1 MGMEWRHVGT
11 VTTEGVL
18 GLAACAGGHAPAWA
32 PEVGEAVQAAID
44 AVGDDTGE
52 VWLHVLAMALDERW
66 AGTSVDAWLEHL
78 ADLPA
83 VDVMRHVVGVNV
95 PAWTEV
101 VGGDVLES
109 AAAGDAAAIITLL
122 RSERYYGGVAARALA
137 TLLALG
143 PEVARSRILAALRAW
158 FDEVVLPCSD
168 DLAERLAGVV
178 DNVDVGG
185 ATLETVERLTG
196 FRFEP
201 EPYTDE
207 VILVPHFVRPGWR
220 ALTQHHS
227 ARVVVY
233 DATARSRVGT
243 AAIATVFAALGE
255 PNRLEI
261 LRVLAQEPGG
271 VSDVARGLDMAK
283 STAHQH
289 LAVLREAGLIVLAGQ
304 AWRYRYEVRT
314 DRLHDAVERLQQY
327 LDRQEPT

>member
-1 MGMEWRHVGT
+1 MGIAWRHVGT

-18 GLAACAGGHAPAWA
+18 GLAACASGHTPAWA
-32 PEVGEAVQAAID
+32 PVVGEAVQAAID

-66 AGTSVDAWLEHL
+66 TEAGVDAWLEHL
-78 ADLPA
+78 AELPA

-109 AAAGDAAAIITLL
+109 AAAGDADAIIALL

-143 PEVARSRILAALRAW
+143 PDVARSRILAALRAW
-158 FDEVVLPCSD
+158 FGEVVLPCSD
-168 DLAERLAGVV
+168 DLAERLSGLL
-178 DNVDVGG
+178 DDVDVGG
-185 ATLETVERLTG
+185 DTLDAVERITG
-196 FRFEP
+196 VRFEP
-201 EPYTDE
+201 ESYTDE
-207 VILVPHFVRPGWR
+207 IILVPQLTRPGWR
-220 ALTQHHS
+220 ALTQHHG
-227 ARVVVY
+227 ARIIVY
-233 DATARSRVGT
+233 DGAATSTSGIDAV
-243 AAIATVFAALGE
+243 AAVFAALGE

-327 LDRQEPT
+327 LDRQEQT